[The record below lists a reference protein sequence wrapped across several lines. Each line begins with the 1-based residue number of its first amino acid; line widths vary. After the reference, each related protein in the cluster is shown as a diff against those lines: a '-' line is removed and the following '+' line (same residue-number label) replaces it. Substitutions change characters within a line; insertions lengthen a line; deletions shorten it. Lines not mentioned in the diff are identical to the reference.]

1 MESTIYIMIGEK
13 DLLGFHQWN
22 YSEKQIFVVLNF
34 QYCAL
39 WELSLSGFYSLANEE
54 SGNFFHPPP

>member
-1 MESTIYIMIGEK
+1 MIGEK